1 MHELEP
7 GLYSCRVC
15 SQAAQVRR
23 YYATRDLR
31 LIEARQPMSESCG
44 RCLYIHLPDGHLGD
58 SRRLVLRTTFRP
70 PPAEPA

>member
-1 MHELEP
+1 MHELEA
-7 GLYSCRVC
+7 GLSPCRVR
-15 SQAAQVRR
+15 AHPAQVRR

-44 RCLYIHLPDGHLGD
+44 RCLHIHLSDVHLGD
-58 SRRLVLRTTFRP
+58 SRRLDSRTTFCP